1 MTPARTRSGPVCSI
15 HSGARQRDPGDE
27 RQVIVSL
34 APEGEA
40 MRSEVDAIMTAI
52 GEAAGCTLEEMAG
65 MREMLQRL
73 RKSLNAA
80 AGG

>member
-1 MTPARTRSGPVCSI
+1 
-15 HSGARQRDPGDE
+15 
-27 RQVIVSL
+27 VIVSL
-34 APEGEA
+34 TPEGEA
-40 MRSEVDAIMTAI
+40 MRNEVDAIMTAI
-52 GEAAGCTLEEMAG
+52 GEAAGCTPEEMAG